1 MMLLKQLL
9 DTTTTTATATATATA
24 TTTSSV
30 TLSIVGSTRYKN
42 TSQVVTKQKIKQKAV
57 FDKVLDTP
65 LGSLFPR
72 SLVIA
77 LEYSTRFQ

>member
-9 DTTTTTATATATATA
+9 DTTTATATAT

-42 TSQVVTKQKIKQKAV
+42 TSQVVTKQKIIQKAV

>member
-9 DTTTTTATATATATA
+9 DTTTTTTATATATATA
-24 TTTSSV
+24 SSV
-30 TLSIVGSTRYKN
+30 TLSIVGSTRSKN
-42 TSQVVTKQKIKQKAV
+42 TSQVVTKQKIIQKAV

>member
-24 TTTSSV
+24 SSV
-30 TLSIVGSTRYKN
+30 TLSIVGSTRSKN
-42 TSQVVTKQKIKQKAV
+42 TCQVVTKQKIIQKAV